1 MILKEVLDK
10 SITFFKQ
17 RKFETPR
24 LDAEL
29 LMAYGLG
36 LERIQLYLKYDLP
49 LKEHEITKLRELVV
63 RRSQGEPIAYILGKK
78 DFYKS
83 TFLVNSHV
91 LIPRPETETLVETAA
106 KLLAKACKDL
116 EDLELTKQ
124 TLEKESAL
132 SVLELGAGSGC
143 ISISLAKEFES
154 VCFFAVEKS
163 DGAFAVLEEN
173 LKNNPCENLKIIHQ
187 DAENE
192 KEVVAACKET
202 KEQFDL
208 ILSNPPY
215 IDKEDENID
224 VNVKKYEPEL
234 ALFADQKGLY
244 FIESWIAKYSPYLK
258 PNGYFLFEIGHTQGS
273 ELKNK
278 MLGLNLFSEV
288 DTLKDLSGKERI
300 LFLKKKWNKNG

>member
-10 SITFFKQ
+10 TITFFKQ

-106 KLLAKACKDL
+106 KLLAKACK
-116 EDLELTKQ
+116 DLELTKQ

>member
-63 RRSQGEPIAYILGKK
+63 RRSKGEPIAYILGKK

-91 LIPRPETETLVETAA
+91 LIPRPETETLVETAV
-106 KLLAKACKDL
+106 KILVKTCKDL
-116 EDLELTKQ
+116 ELIKQ
-124 TLEKESAL
+124 TPENENAV

-154 VCFFAVEKS
+154 VHFCAVEKS
-163 DGAFAVLEEN
+163 DGAFNTLVEN
-173 LKNNPCENLKIIHQ
+173 LKNIPCENLKIIHQ
-187 DAENE
+187 DAENQ
-192 KEVVAACKET
+192 KEVIAACKEM

-215 IDKEDENID
+215 IDREDKDID

-244 FIESWIAKYSPYLK
+244 FIESWIAKYIPYLK

-273 ELKNK
+273 ELKKK
-278 MLGLNLFSEV
+278 MLGLNSFSEV
-288 DTLKDLSGKERI
+288 DILKDLGGKDRI
-300 LFLKKKWNKNG
+300 LFLKKKWN